1 VDPEIIEERDMQYRK
16 LGATGID
23 VPLIGLGTM
32 TWGEQNTVEQAC
44 EQMDYSLSRGV
55 NFFDA
60 AEMYPVPPRA
70 ETAGETERCI
80 GQWLSQTGKRSEI
93 TLATKVSGRADT
105 RPDWK
110 HIRDGPRLSR
120 DHIRRAI
127 EGSLERLQT
136 DYVDLY
142 QVHWPERATN
152 YFGMRG
158 YVHYPKGDGIA
169 IEETLDALSEL
180 VDEGLVKHV
189 GLSNETPWGMMEYL
203 RQASERGLAKVVSIQ
218 NVYNL
223 LSRQFETGLAEMAIR
238 EEVGLLAYS
247 PMAFGVLSGKY
258 IGGKM
263 PAGSRLEL
271 FERFVRYGSPQSE
284 AATIAYQGIA
294 EKHGMTLAQMSLA
307 FVCQQPFV
315 TSCLIGAT
323 TMDQLR
329 ENIDAVDVSVSKEL
343 LAEIN
348 EVHNQYPDPAP

>member
-1 VDPEIIEERDMQYRK
+1 MQYRK

-70 ETAGETERCI
+70 ETAGDTERCI
-80 GQWLSQTGKRSEI
+80 GQWLGQTGKRSEI